1 MITADASVWIGFL
14 NGQRTPQTRALEAAL
29 DDDANEIVLLDL
41 TLMEVLRGFR
51 NERDWRYAR
60 SLFEPLPLFTA
71 GGESTALAAAA
82 LYRDLR
88 QRGVTVR
95 SSIDLLVGA
104 WCIRNDCALIHA
116 DRDFDGMREHHGLPT
131 WSPEP

>member
-1 MITADASVWIGFL
+1 MITADSSVWIGYI
-14 NGQRTPQTRALEAAL
+14 NGHRTPQTRALDAAL
-29 DDDANEIVLLDL
+29 DDSTSEIVLLDL
-41 TLMEVLRGFR
+41 VLMEILRGFR
-51 NERDWRYAR
+51 SERDLRLAHATL
-60 SLFEPLPLFTA
+60 SQLPLFTA

-88 QRGVTVR
+88 QRGITVR

-116 DRDFDGMREHHGLPT
+116 DRDFDGMRDHHGLPT
-131 WSPEP
+131 WSPPQ